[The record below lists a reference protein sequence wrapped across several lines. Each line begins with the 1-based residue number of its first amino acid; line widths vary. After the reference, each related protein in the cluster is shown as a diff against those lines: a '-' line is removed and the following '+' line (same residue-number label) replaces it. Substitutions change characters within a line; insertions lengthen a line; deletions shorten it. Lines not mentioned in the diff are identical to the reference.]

1 MDGFEINK
9 VLGAVL
15 ATCLF
20 TLSLNIIAGGIF
32 APHAPAKPG
41 YEIAVPDAPA
51 GGAQAAIPPAEP
63 IANRLANADPKKG
76 ELAAKKCLA
85 CHSFEKGGA
94 NKVGPNLYG
103 VVGGPRAHA
112 QGFSYSGGM
121 KQAGGQWDFENL
133 DKFLANPKAEVKNTS
148 MTFVGIRRPEERA
161 DVIAYLNSLS
171 DSPKPL
177 PKPEAG
183 AKPEATAKPDAGA
196 QKAAPGA
203 QKK

>member
-9 VLGAVL
+9 ILGAVL

-51 GGAQAAIPPAEP
+51 GGAQAAVAPAEP
-63 IANRLANADPKKG
+63 IANRLASADLKKG
-76 ELAAKKCLA
+76 ELAAKKCVA

-112 QGFSYSGGM
+112 QGFSYSAGM
-121 KQAGGQWDFENL
+121 KQAGGQWDVESL

-148 MTFVGIRRPEERA
+148 MTFVGIRKPEERA
-161 DVIAYLNSLS
+161 DVIAYLNSLA

-183 AKPEATAKPDAGA
+183 AKPDAGA

>member
-9 VLGAVL
+9 ILGAVL

-32 APHAPAKPG
+32 ATHAPAKPG

-76 ELAAKKCLA
+76 ELAAKKCVA
-85 CHSFEKGGA
+85 CHTFEKGGA

-112 QGFSYSGGM
+112 QGFSYSAGM
-121 KQAGGQWDFENL
+121 KQMGGTWDFESSRQISS
-133 DKFLANPKAEVKNTS
+133 P
-148 MTFVGIRRPEERA
+148 IRRASERT
-161 DVIAYLNSLS
+161 
-171 DSPKPL
+171 L
-177 PKPEAG
+177 P
-183 AKPEATAKPDAGA
+183 
-196 QKAAPGA
+196 
-203 QKK
+203 

>member
-9 VLGAVL
+9 ILGAVL

-76 ELAAKKCLA
+76 ELAAKKCVA
-85 CHSFEKGGA
+85 CHTFEKGGA
-94 NKVGPNLYG
+94 SKVGPNLYG

>member
-1 MDGFEINK
+1 
-9 VLGAVL
+9 
-15 ATCLF
+15 
-20 TLSLNIIAGGIF
+20 
-32 APHAPAKPG
+32 
-41 YEIAVPDAPA
+41 
-51 GGAQAAIPPAEP
+51 
-63 IANRLANADPKKG
+63 
-76 ELAAKKCLA
+76 
-85 CHSFEKGGA
+85 
-94 NKVGPNLYG
+94 
-103 VVGGPRAHA
+103 
-112 QGFSYSGGM
+112 
-121 KQAGGQWDFENL
+121 
-133 DKFLANPKAEVKNTS
+133 